1 MKAKRL
7 LSVLL
12 CAALV
17 LTLLPI
23 TVWADS
29 GYSYID
35 ENGDT
40 AFTGS
45 TTVTQISGD
54 TAALTSGWYVVKG
67 TVSRTGTITVSGDV
81 HLILADGASLE
92 VTGDGNNAGVNVSGE
107 NSLTIYGQENGTGSL
122 TATGASYGAGIGGGD
137 GGNGGTITINGG
149 TVTANGGYG
158 GAGIGGGAYENGG
171 SVAINGGTV
180 TATGGDSGAGIGGG
194 YGSTGGVITINDG
207 TVTANGGGD
216 GAGIGGGGIIM
227 DDGGSGGTIIIN
239 GGTVRANG
247 SGGAGIG
254 GGGTTT
260 GNGGGGGTI
269 IINGGTVTANT
280 SYGGAGIGGGGV
292 GLDGH
297 GGNGGDI
304 TFTGGTVT
312 ATSSFGEGI
321 GGGYG
326 IGGSANGGKV
336 TISGGSVNAGIQSTP
351 TNGTANESQ
360 NLSLAETAIPGATT
374 GTAVLGLTIEGASY
388 YGTKDLFT
396 DAAGKL
402 YLWLPQGAAVTGART
417 ETTIFTGASGALT
430 ADTAAP
436 TVSSVTPSGTN
447 VSTSGN
453 IVVTFSEEMRSGSG
467 AVSLDGGTTTLTG
480 GSWDTDKTVYT
491 VPYSGLDSGTLYTVT
506 ISGFQDYSG
515 NEMASDASHSFTT
528 ASTDASLS
536 ALTLSEGALS
546 PDFASGTDDYTA
558 SVGNSVSSVT
568 ITPTASH
575 SGATITVN
583 GNSVTSG
590 AASGEIALNVG
601 ENTIE
606 IEVTAQDGT
615 TTNTYTVTVT
625 RAQLL
630 YIFRTL
636 TDSATGVTV
645 SGIIREDA
653 VLTVGDMA
661 LGTGAACDAIRE
673 RMNDDSYITLFDGD
687 ISLSQGFTGS
697 LTVTVPVG
705 SGYNGETVTV
715 LHCANG
721 ELQTYTATVR
731 DGKATFTVASL
742 SPFAVFADADDA
754 LDDIP
759 KTGDN
764 GGFPLW
770 LGLMASGVLLGVLL
784 LLRRRTKRA

>member
-29 GYSYID
+29 GYCYID

-92 VTGDGNNAGVNVSGE
+92 VTGDGNNAGVNVS
-107 NSLTIYGQENGTGSL
+107 
-122 TATGASYGAGIGGGD
+122 
-137 GGNGGTITINGG
+137 
-149 TVTANGGYG
+149 
-158 GAGIGGGAYENGG
+158 
-171 SVAINGGTV
+171 
-180 TATGGDSGAGIGGG
+180 GGDSGAGIGGG